1 MHIESAYYL
10 HKVYKTV
17 IMGWGAPEH
26 QAVAF
31 ADAILAG
38 DLYGKDMQGMGI
50 AMIDHLMMQFDQI
63 NMTAEPVVE
72 QDENNYLVINGNRGL
87 GQYIMTEAMNM
98 VIEKAKA
105 HTFGIGLVHNWHDI
119 GCASA
124 YTRLALNHD
133 CIGILTVNSVTQ
145 TAPWGGR
152 ELKMSA
158 PPLSYACPAGSSE
171 AIIGDTSV
179 SGVYETYLSEAVLAG
194 RKLNSKCV
202 VDPETGELTDDPAPY
217 IEHPEHRAAP
227 LLAAPVFPNVKLYV
241 LNVFLEIMT
250 GLLTPGGFTSPQMEY
265 PSMHALNADP
275 GRKVKR
281 GGGAFLMV
289 INIADLMPVDLFKQ
303 RVDEWAGTIK
313 ATRPQKGFDE
323 VTLPGEAALRA
334 EKDRRANGV
343 PVRPQ
348 YWEGIR
354 KMAEEVGIDVDT
366 LRDQD

>member
-1 MHIESAYYL
+1 MQRETAEYL
-10 HKVYKTV
+10 HRVYKTV
-17 IMGWGAPEH
+17 IMGWGSPEH
-26 QAVAF
+26 QAEAF
-31 ADAILAG
+31 ANAILAG

-50 AMIDHLMMQFDQI
+50 AMIDHLMMQHDQI
-63 NMTAEPVVE
+63 NMTAEPTVE
-72 QDENNYLVINGNRGL
+72 QDKGNHLVINGNRGL
-87 GQYIMTEAMNM
+87 GQYIMTEAMEM
-98 VIEKAKA
+98 VIGKAKQ

-124 YTRLALNHD
+124 YTKLALDDD

-158 PPLSYACPAGSSE
+158 PPLSYACPAGE
-171 AIIGDTSV
+171 MQAIIGDTSV

-194 RKLNSKCV
+194 RKLDEKCV

-250 GLLTPGGFTSPQMEY
+250 GLLTPGGYTSPQMEY
-265 PSMHALNADP
+265 PSMHALNAEP
-275 GRKVKR
+275 ERKVKR

-289 INIADLMPVDLFKQ
+289 INIADLMPIDVFKQ
-303 RVDEWAGTIK
+303 RVDEWVRTIK
-313 ATRPQKGFDE
+313 GTKLQQGFDE

-334 EKDRRANGV
+334 ERDRRENGV
-343 PVRPQ
+343 PVQPQ
-348 YWEGIR
+348 YWEGIK
-354 KMAEEVGIDVDT
+354 KMGAEVGIDVEA
-366 LRDQD
+366 LR